1 LAFLDQP
8 ETSLSILP
16 NTLDKGL
23 AEAAWVA
30 HAISPPLFFKKGN
43 QGLCMNLPDES
54 LSTRIVN
61 LIESSKSCVDR
72 VLDGMVTGVLDEDD
86 TKGLIARLSV
96 IDSRS
101 MLLFACL
108 NVDQIEADFSNIN
121 LDEEIK
127 FIAASEHFI
136 TEITTILTENTSNE

>member
-1 LAFLDQP
+1 
-8 ETSLSILP
+8 
-16 NTLDKGL
+16 
-23 AEAAWVA
+23 
-30 HAISPPLFFKKGN
+30 
-43 QGLCMNLPDES
+43 MNLPDES

-121 LDEEIK
+121 LDEEIE

-136 TEITTILTENTSNE
+136 TEITTILTENTPNE